1 MTLEQVLAFN
11 LVLAAAIAS
20 PGPALLM
27 AVQTSLSAGRRA
39 GIALGAGLGCMAAA
53 WTGMALLGLGAVFR
67 LFPAVHTAA
76 KVAGAAYLVWLA
88 WRMWRDSSAPVEA
101 RMPAAARAFRQGF
114 LVNLLNPKSVLFAA
128 AVLVTVFPAGL
139 NAAESAL
146 IVANHFLVEIA
157 FYSTL
162 AFCMSTQAV
171 AKRYLRAKRHIDR
184 AAALIL
190 GGLGLRL
197 LLGREAGPP

>member
-1 MTLEQVLAFN
+1 MSLEQVLAFN
-11 LVLAAAIAS
+11 LVLAVAIAS

-27 AVQTSLSAGRRA
+27 AVQTSLSAGRMA
-39 GIALGAGLGCMAAA
+39 GIAVGFGLGTMAAA
-53 WTGMALLGLGAVFR
+53 WTAMALLGLGAVFR

-76 KVAGAAYLVWLA
+76 KIAGAAYLLYLA
-88 WRMWRDSSAPVEA
+88 WRMWRNAAAPVHA
-101 RMPAAARAFRQGF
+101 RTAAAKRAFRQGF

-139 NAAESAL
+139 DAASSAL

-157 FYSTL
+157 FYSAL
-162 AFCMSTQAV
+162 AFCMSTEAV
-171 AKRYLRAKRHIDR
+171 ARRYMQAKRHIDR

-197 LLGREAGPP
+197 LLSRAQE

>member
-1 MTLEQVLAFN
+1 MTLEQLLAFN

-27 AVQTSLSAGRRA
+27 AAQTSLSAGRRA
-39 GIALGAGLGCMAAA
+39 GIAVGLGLGCMAAA
-53 WTGMALLGLGAVFR
+53 WTAMALLGLGAVFR
-67 LFPAVHTAA
+67 LFPAVHMAA
-76 KVAGAAYLVWLA
+76 KIAGAAYLVWLA

-101 RMPAAARAFRQGF
+101 RTAPAKRAFRQGF

-139 NAAESAL
+139 GLADSAL

-157 FYSTL
+157 FYSAL
-162 AFCMSTQAV
+162 AFCMSTAVV
-171 AKRYLRAKRHIDR
+171 AKRYMRAKRYIDR
-184 AAALIL
+184 AAAVVL

-197 LLGREAGPP
+197 LLGREAGS

>member
-39 GIALGAGLGCMAAA
+39 GIAVGAGLGAMAAA

-88 WRMWRDSSAPVEA
+88 WRMWRDSSAPAET
-101 RMPAAARAFRQGF
+101 RPPPARAFRQGF
-114 LVNLLNPKSVLFAA
+114 LVNLLNPKSALFAA
-128 AVLVTVFPAGL
+128 AVLVTVFPAGPG
-139 NAAESAL
+139 AAESAL
-146 IVANHFLVEIA
+146 IVANHFLVEVA
-157 FYSTL
+157 FYSAL
-162 AFCMSTQAV
+162 AFCMSTEAV
-171 AKRYLRAKRHIDR
+171 ASRYMRAKRHIDR

-197 LLGREAGPP
+197 LLGRETGPQ